1 MAAAFLAALIVAA
14 GPIPVRPVG
23 DAPHLAADL
32 GNGKPV
38 VLHFWATWCG
48 ACVDEFPRIRKE
60 LRRLSKRGLSV
71 ALVSIDRPGDAA
83 QVQEFL
89 ARFGLTDL
97 DAVILDA
104 PDPDP
109 VAKAIGDK
117 RWNGTLPATFLFDD
131 RGRLVKGFIGRTS
144 SAALDAAARKL
155 TTDSTKAGPPRSRPR
170 GTGRAARAR
179 VDANR

>member
-1 MAAAFLAALIVAA
+1 MAAALLAALLVAA
-14 GPIPVRPVG
+14 APIAAAPIPVLPIG

-38 VLHFWATWCG
+38 VLHFWATWCS
-48 ACVDEFPRIRKE
+48 ACVDEFPRIRSE
-60 LRRLSKRGLSV
+60 LRRLSKSGLSV

-83 QVQEFL
+83 KVREFL
-89 ARFGLTDL
+89 ARFELTGLN
-97 DAVILDA
+97 AVILDA

-117 RWNGTLPATFLFDD
+117 RWDGTLPATFLFDA
-131 RGRLVKGFIGRTS
+131 RGRLVKGFIGRTN

-155 TTDSTKAGPPRSRPR
+155 VP
-170 GTGRAARAR
+170 
-179 VDANR
+179 